1 MLHFISELLF
11 GKKTEITKN
20 EELEK
25 PKESPKENPIPNDI
39 VCDRFKVKGKYPGTG
54 RMRTAEIIAW
64 NQASDEEIARQ
75 AGLVEP
81 YEVERIGL
89 EEPTERQLEY
99 ARNIGLYIPS
109 NASKKDVSILL
120 QRYEDE
126 KPIRQEKAPTE
137 ILEVLIKRLGIYIPT
152 YANEQ
157 DMNACFFWSMK
168 EPEEK
173 YAYFAMKVYAQNT
186 GKNYRFI
193 HEANSA
199 EREKFYEFSRKYKD
213 DKSFVESF
221 DRYTPEEFSIIGKI
235 KRKLKA
241 YEIAN
246 AFFYEN
252 L

>member
-1 MLHFISELLF
+1 MLRFILGLLS
-11 GKKTEITKN
+11 GKKDGS
-20 EELEK
+20 EERKILR
-25 PKESPKENPIPNDI
+25 PLGAPIPNDI
-39 VCDRFKVKGKYPGTG
+39 ICDRFKVKGKYPGTG
-54 RMRTAEIIAW
+54 RMRTTEIIAW
-64 NQASDEEIARQ
+64 DQASDEEILKM
-75 AGLVEP
+75 AGFVEP
-81 YEVERIGL
+81 YEIERIGL
-89 EEPTERQLEY
+89 DRPTERQLEY
-99 ARNIGLYIPS
+99 AKNIGLYIPS

-120 QRYEDE
+120 HRYEDE
-126 KPIRQEKAPTE
+126 KPIRQEKAPKDV
-137 ILEVLIKRLGIYIPT
+137 LEVLIKQFGIYIPT

-157 DMNACFFWSMK
+157 DMNACFYWSMK
-168 EPEEK
+168 DYEEK

-213 DKSFVESF
+213 NKSFVESF
-221 DRYTPEEFSIIGKI
+221 DRYKPEEFSIAGKI

-241 YEIAN
+241 YEMAN